1 MNLRALIEQYAQILG
16 PAASPERIE
25 ALVAATLEASTGQQD
40 ILPTIPSS
48 GERVLITAYG
58 RDQHGILASITAI
71 VSGMDCNILDVS
83 QKILQGYFTLIM
95 LADMQAM
102 RGTLAELQQRLDE
115 KGRALGVRIVAQ
127 HEDLFN
133 AMHRP

>member
-1 MNLRALIEQYAQILG
+1 MDLRSLIEQYARILG
-16 PAASPERIE
+16 PAATAERIE
-25 ALVAATLEASTGQQD
+25 ALVAATLDATKGEHQGV
-40 ILPTIPSS
+40 PTTNN

-58 RDQHGILASITAI
+58 RDRHGVLAAVTAI

-83 QKILQGYFTLIM
+83 QKILQGYFTMIM
-95 LADMQAM
+95 LADIQHM
-102 RGTLAELQQRLDE
+102 RGSLAELQQRLDDKSRE
-115 KGRALGVRIVAQ
+115 LGVRILAQ